1 MEQLY
6 YKHNLLQVRILVHTC
21 NRNSS
26 ENIPLLTMDIFCGML
41 RNSQTKYI
49 FKEEKQGTKYLI
61 WWKAHQS
68 QIWMLIWCMPI
79 KPLYGSQMN

>member
-1 MEQLY
+1 MQNQLSFMEQLY

-41 RNSQTKYI
+41 RNSQTNTFSRRKN
-49 FKEEKQGTKYLI
+49 KEPNT
-61 WWKAHQS
+61 
-68 QIWMLIWCMPI
+68 
-79 KPLYGSQMN
+79 